1 MEEQNRDLVDIQ
13 MEELMREE
21 PASAKKKTRRF
32 SRRKKLCIGGAAAL
46 VLFLAARGLG
56 GGGSAAVSVPVVPLQ
71 VGTITEELTVSGPV
85 SGTDSVDVVSG
96 IHAEVSE
103 ILVKEGDRVEAGQLL
118 AVIDSE
124 DLQKEVD
131 IAQNACDLA
140 EAAFRE
146 QQILAENGYAKAAQD
161 YEAAR
166 TAYERTSAL
175 FQSGSVSQL
184 DLETA
189 ANQMQD
195 AQRELRAYRLV
206 DGKPAAPESYELQI
220 QSARYELD
228 KRKEQ
233 LENARV
239 TSPIAGT
246 VVRVYAKVGRFADD
260 IENDLPMF
268 SIENLDVLEME
279 IKISEYSIGKVETG
293 QAAEIT
299 ADILDGQT
307 AHGEVVSISPTG
319 EEKGGGST
327 ERVIPAA
334 IRITDADSGL
344 MAGITARARI
354 RIDQAEG
361 AFIVPMGAVLE
372 TDEGTWIFAAEGNR
386 LKRIPVETGVESD
399 VQIQVIPVEEGS
411 LQEGMQIAAS
421 ASADMADGM
430 QVLALPQA

>member
-118 AVIDSE
+118 AVINSE

-299 ADILDGQT
+299 ADILDGKT

-399 VQIQVIPVEEGS
+399 VQIQVIPMEEGS

>member
-32 SRRKKLCIGGAAAL
+32 SRRKKLCIGGAAAV

-118 AVIDSE
+118 AVINSE

>member
-13 MEELMREE
+13 MGELMREE

>member
-175 FQSGSVSQL
+175 FQSGSVSQV

>member
-32 SRRKKLCIGGAAAL
+32 SRRKKLCIGGAAAV

-118 AVIDSE
+118 AVINSE

-372 TDEGTWIFAAEGNR
+372 TDEGTWIFAAEGKR

>member
-118 AVIDSE
+118 AVINSE

-175 FQSGSVSQL
+175 FQSGGVSQL

>member
-21 PASAKKKTRRF
+21 QASAKKKTRRF

-118 AVIDSE
+118 AVINSE

>member
-131 IAQNACDLA
+131 ISQNACDLA

>member
-1 MEEQNRDLVDIQ
+1 M
-13 MEELMREE
+13 
-21 PASAKKKTRRF
+21 
-32 SRRKKLCIGGAAAL
+32 
-46 VLFLAARGLG
+46 
-56 GGGSAAVSVPVVPLQ
+56 
-71 VGTITEELTVSGPV
+71 
-85 SGTDSVDVVSG
+85 
-96 IHAEVSE
+96 
-103 ILVKEGDRVEAGQLL
+103 
-118 AVIDSE
+118 
-124 DLQKEVD
+124 D

>member
-56 GGGSAAVSVPVVPLQ
+56 GSGSAAVSVPVVPLQ

>member
-56 GGGSAAVSVPVVPLQ
+56 GSGSAAVSVPVVPLQ

-118 AVIDSE
+118 AVINSE

>member
-32 SRRKKLCIGGAAAL
+32 SRRKKLCIGGATAL

-118 AVIDSE
+118 AVINSE

>member
-118 AVIDSE
+118 AVINSE

-411 LQEGMQIAAS
+411 LQEGMQIVAS

>member
-118 AVIDSE
+118 AVINSE

>member
-32 SRRKKLCIGGAAAL
+32 SRRKKLCIGGATAL

>member
-118 AVIDSE
+118 AVINSE

-140 EAAFRE
+140 EAALRE

>member
-140 EAAFRE
+140 EAALRE

>member
-32 SRRKKLCIGGAAAL
+32 SRRKKLCIGGATAL

-118 AVIDSE
+118 AVINSE

-279 IKISEYSIGKVETG
+279 IKTSEYSIGKVETG

>member
-118 AVIDSE
+118 AVISSE

-260 IENDLPMF
+260 IENDLAMF
-268 SIENLDVLEME
+268 SIENLDVLEMDIE
-279 IKISEYSIGKVETG
+279 VSEDSIGKVETG

>member
-32 SRRKKLCIGGAAAL
+32 SRRKKLCIGGATAL
-46 VLFLAARGLG
+46 VLFLAARGAG

-118 AVIDSE
+118 AVINSE

-166 TAYERTSAL
+166 TAYERTNAL

>member
-1 MEEQNRDLVDIQ
+1 M
-13 MEELMREE
+13 
-21 PASAKKKTRRF
+21 
-32 SRRKKLCIGGAAAL
+32 
-46 VLFLAARGLG
+46 
-56 GGGSAAVSVPVVPLQ
+56 
-71 VGTITEELTVSGPV
+71 
-85 SGTDSVDVVSG
+85 
-96 IHAEVSE
+96 HH
-103 ILVKEGDRVEAGQLL
+103 
-118 AVIDSE
+118 
-124 DLQKEVD
+124 
-131 IAQNACDLA
+131 NA
-140 EAAFRE
+140 
-146 QQILAENGYAKAAQD
+146 
-161 YEAAR
+161 
-166 TAYERTSAL
+166 
-175 FQSGSVSQL
+175 
-184 DLETA
+184 
-189 ANQMQD
+189 
-195 AQRELRAYRLV
+195 
-206 DGKPAAPESYELQI
+206 
-220 QSARYELD
+220 
-228 KRKEQ
+228 
-233 LENARV
+233 
-239 TSPIAGT
+239 
-246 VVRVYAKVGRFADD
+246 
-260 IENDLPMF
+260 
-268 SIENLDVLEME
+268 E

>member
-1 MEEQNRDLVDIQ
+1 
-13 MEELMREE
+13 MREE

-56 GGGSAAVSVPVVPLQ
+56 GSGSAAVSVPVVPLQ

-118 AVIDSE
+118 AVINSE